1 MAQLGLRGVLLHLC
15 LWCQHSIVRVRLK
28 YDCPD
33 DGERSYLQKNQKQT
47 NKKQTKIIVATLSG
61 NAVHFPVC
69 TLDCYQSSFTHF
81 FLSLAFLG
89 TKYTWGKHSA
99 YIHPLIHTNVHTYVC
114 INLLK
119 IKLICRKG
127 SKVTQCWK
135 TPAIKSDYLGLI
147 SGTSGGRKEPIPTSC
162 SLSPVQEPYHMHIH
176 SQTQYTQ
183 KVSNSSH
190 AKKKSKSDPNRK
202 ASDLR

>member
-119 IKLICRKG
+119 NFSIRRGDIKAVVKIIRKHLHRWRDIPCLWYEVPIL
-127 SKVTQCWK
+127 SK
-135 TPAIKSDYLGLI
+135 Y
-147 SGTSGGRKEPIPTSC
+147 
-162 SLSPVQEPYHMHIH
+162 
-176 SQTQYTQ
+176 
-183 KVSNSSH
+183 
-190 AKKKSKSDPNRK
+190 
-202 ASDLR
+202 